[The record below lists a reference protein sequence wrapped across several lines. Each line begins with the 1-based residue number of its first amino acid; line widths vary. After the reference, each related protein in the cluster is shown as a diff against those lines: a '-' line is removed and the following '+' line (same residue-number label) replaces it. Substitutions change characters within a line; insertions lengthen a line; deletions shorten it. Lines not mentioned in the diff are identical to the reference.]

1 MNAKHKAK
9 SLECLAR
16 TPGEMSLFFCGEKRN
31 MQVINEKFAINLF
44 LIFVL
49 ILACLSVRQLDA
61 V

>member
-1 MNAKHKAK
+1 
-9 SLECLAR
+9 
-16 TPGEMSLFFCGEKRN
+16 

-49 ILACLSVRQLDA
+49 KLPCLSVRQFDA

>member
-1 MNAKHKAK
+1 
-9 SLECLAR
+9 
-16 TPGEMSLFFCGEKRN
+16 

-49 ILACLSVRQLDA
+49 ILTCLSVRQFDA